1 VGWVVSAVEVE
12 VEVAVEDG
20 MKAADVVSVAA
31 VVAVAAFEFGVE
43 GGVGVGVSIQPS
55 VLTDS
60 SESTGWASAN
70 AGRPRGGQPHFHS
83 SAVLP
88 W

>member
-1 VGWVVSAVEVE
+1 MVSAVEVE
-12 VEVAVEDG
+12 VGVEVVVGMKVG
-20 MKAADVVSVAA
+20 MKAAEVVSVAVVA
-31 VVAVAAFEFGVE
+31 VAVAAFEFGV
-43 GGVGVGVSIQPS
+43 GVSIPVS

-60 SESTGWASAN
+60 TESSESPGWVSAN

-88 W
+88 S